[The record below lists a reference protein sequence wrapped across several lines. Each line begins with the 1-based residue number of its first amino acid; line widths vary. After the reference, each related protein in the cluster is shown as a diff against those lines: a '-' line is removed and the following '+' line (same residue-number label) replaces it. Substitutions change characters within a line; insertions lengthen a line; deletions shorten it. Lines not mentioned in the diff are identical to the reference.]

1 MACLSLEVP
10 GALVFHMDIVSS
22 SQKAHKAT
30 AQTPSHRAHSNMQGR
45 KVQCCRMTSKGDDLV
60 PAIRGLHEEGVE
72 PRLGRWLGCM
82 DGGDQ
87 GRIPGKE
94 TGMS

>member
-1 MACLSLEVP
+1 
-10 GALVFHMDIVSS
+10 
-22 SQKAHKAT
+22 
-30 AQTPSHRAHSNMQGR
+30 
-45 KVQCCRMTSKGDDLV
+45 MTSKGDDLV